1 MSPGEGP
8 RRKLNATAAAGG
20 ADLTARYRGARAR
33 LMRPAKAGPSEVPAG
48 RPSALPR
55 PSYGP
60 TCWLPELIAFNED
73 MRRLFLRA
81 TARAASP
88 SGERIREVVAAHY
101 GVTRVE
107 IVGAHA
113 IRRVA
118 WPRQVAMYICARHAG
133 LPSRDIA
140 ALFGDRDQS
149 TVRFAVRAVAARQRR
164 RPALAAEIAALVAKC
179 RLGGSA

>member
-33 LMRPAKAGPSEVPAG
+33 LMRPAKTGPSEVPAG

-55 PSYGP
+55 PSCGP

-107 IVGAHA
+107 IVGHT
-113 IRRVA
+113 RYVA
-118 WPRQVAMYICARHAG
+118 LPGPVRSPCTSARAMRSEEHTSE
-133 LPSRDIA
+133 LQSRPH
-140 ALFGDRDQS
+140 L
-149 TVRFAVRAVAARQRR
+149 
-164 RPALAAEIAALVAKC
+164 
-179 RLGGSA
+179 

>member
-1 MSPGEGP
+1 MSPGQGI
-8 RRKLNATAAAGG
+8 RRKHDPAAAASGT
-20 ADLTARYRGARAR
+20 DLTARYRGARAR
-33 LMRPAKAGPSEVPAG
+33 LMRPAMPPSFWQ
-48 RPSALPR
+48 RPSC
-55 PSYGP
+55 GP
-60 TCWLPELIAFNED
+60 ACWLPELIALNED

-81 TARAASP
+81 TTRVPNP

-101 GVTRVE
+101 SLTRIE
-107 IVGAHA
+107 LIGASS

-149 TVRFAVRAVAARQRR
+149 TVRFAVRAVGARQRR
-164 RPALAAEIAALVAKC
+164 KPALAAEIAALIAKC
-179 RLGGSA
+179 RLGGAA